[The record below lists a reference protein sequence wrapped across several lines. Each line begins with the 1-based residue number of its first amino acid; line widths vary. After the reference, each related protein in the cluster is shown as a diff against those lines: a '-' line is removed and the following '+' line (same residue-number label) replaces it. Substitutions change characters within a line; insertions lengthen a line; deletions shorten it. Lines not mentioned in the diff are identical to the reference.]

1 MNKKVTRM
9 LNYNINRISERDIDL
24 LIIEEF
30 AASKKFA
37 ALFLQRLSLEEY
49 NILSISHSVMHS
61 YLGESD
67 ITIVLRVGNQRLAVL
82 IENKISAIAMPQQYQ
97 RYVERGQ
104 EGIRKGE
111 YDRFDV
117 FITAPNKYLSSN
129 NEAQKY
135 PYAVPYEL
143 MLEYFD
149 KNEDIRSQI
158 KSTLLEQAIER
169 AKVPYQVIPNE
180 SVTLFWNQYIDYVK
194 QHFYDLAINDEKKD
208 RGSKSSW
215 PIFITS
221 DKRVKIRHKADRGIV
236 DLEFSGLA
244 KSYLQL
250 KPYLET
256 YLLKGFTVGTT
267 GKSLAIRTRVPELD
281 FMSDFSLQNDVVHQ
295 CLESV
300 REMYVVMNKID
311 LNKVFEG

>member
-1 MNKKVTRM
+1 M

-49 NILSISHSVMHS
+49 DILSISHSVMHS

-104 EGIRKGE
+104 EGIRNSE

-117 FITAPNKYLSSN
+117 FITAPNKYLSGN
-129 NEAQKY
+129 EEAQKY
-135 PYAVPYEL
+135 PHAVPYEL

-158 KSTLLEQAIER
+158 KTTLLEQAIER

-180 SVTLFWNQYIDYVK
+180 SVTMFWNQYIDYVK
-194 QHFYDLAINDEKKD
+194 QHFYNLAINNEKKD

-215 PIFITS
+215 PIFTTT
-221 DKRVKIRHKADRGIV
+221 DKRVKIRHKADRGII
-236 DLEFSGLA
+236 DLEFSDLA
-244 KSYLQL
+244 NRHQQL
-250 KPYLET
+250 KPYIET
-256 YLLKGFTVGTT
+256 YLPKGFTIGTT
-267 GKSLAIRTRVPELD
+267 GKSLVIRTRVPELD
-281 FMSDFSLQNDVVHQ
+281 FMNDFTLQNDLVHQ
-295 CLESV
+295 CLISV
-300 REMYVVMNKID
+300 QKSYNVLSSID
-311 LNKVFEG
+311 VNSIYFLIPD

>member
-1 MNKKVTRM
+1 MKM
-9 LNYNINRISERDIDL
+9 INYSINRISERDIDL

-30 AASKKFA
+30 AASKMFA

-49 NILSISHSVMHS
+49 DILSISHSVMHS

-215 PIFITS
+215 PIFITT
-221 DKRVKIRHKADRGIV
+221 DKRVKIRHKADRGII
-236 DLEFSGLA
+236 DLEFSGLSNDITRVA
-244 KSYLQL
+244 DYLKAL
-250 KPYLET
+250 IPENM
-256 YLLKGFTVGTT
+256 FVGKA
-267 GKSLAIRTRVPELD
+267 GKSLVIRTRVPELD
-281 FMSDFSLQNDVVHQ
+281 FKSEFTIQNDLVHQ
-295 CLESV
+295 SLEAV
-300 REMYVVMNKID
+300 RKTYILNNKLDINKIYS
-311 LNKVFEG
+311 L

>member
-1 MNKKVTRM
+1 MKM
-9 LNYNINRISERDIDL
+9 INYSINRISERDIDL

-30 AASKKFA
+30 AASKMFA
-37 ALFLQRLSLEEY
+37 ALFLQKLSIDEY
-49 NILSISHSVMHS
+49 EIVSISHSVMHS

-67 ITIVLRVGNQRLAVL
+67 ITILIQVGNQRLAVL

-111 YDRFDV
+111 YDRFEV

-129 NEAQKY
+129 QEAQKY

-149 KNEDIRSQI
+149 KNEDTRSQI

-180 SVTLFWNQYIDYVK
+180 SVTMFWNQYIDYVK
-194 QHFYDLAINDEKKD
+194 QHFYNLAINNEKKD

-215 PIFITS
+215 PIFTTT
-221 DKRVKIRHKADRGIV
+221 DKRVKIRHKADRGII
-236 DLEFSGLA
+236 DLEFSDLA
-244 KSYLQL
+244 NRHQQL
-250 KPYLET
+250 KPYIET
-256 YLLKGFTVGTT
+256 YLPKGFTIGTT
-267 GKSLAIRTRVPELD
+267 GKSLVIRTRVPELD
-281 FMSDFSLQNDVVHQ
+281 FMNDFKLQNDLVHQ
-295 CLESV
+295 CLISV
-300 REMYVVMNKID
+300 QKSYNVLSSID
-311 LNKVFEG
+311 VNSIYFLIPD

>member
-1 MNKKVTRM
+1 
-9 LNYNINRISERDIDL
+9 L

-49 NILSISHSVMHS
+49 DILSISHSVMHS

-104 EGIRKGE
+104 EGIRNSD

-117 FITAPNKYLSSN
+117 FITAPNKYLSGN
-129 NEAQKY
+129 EEAQKY
-135 PYAVPYEL
+135 PHAVPHEM
-143 MLEYFD
+143 MLEYFSAND
-149 KNEDIRSQI
+149 DVRSQV
-158 KSTLLEQAIER
+158 KSTLLVQAIER

-215 PIFITS
+215 PIFTTT
-221 DKRVKIRHKADRGIV
+221 DKRVKIRHKADRGII
-236 DLEFSGLA
+236 DLEFSDLA
-244 KSYLQL
+244 KRHQQL
-250 KPYLET
+250 KPYIET
-256 YLLKGFTVGTT
+256 YLPKGFSIEKT
-267 GKSLAIRTRVPELD
+267 GKSLVIRTRVPELD
-281 FMSDFSLQNDVVHQ
+281 FMNDFSLQNDLVHQ
-295 CLESV
+295 CLISV
-300 REMYVVMNKID
+300 LKVQEIYQI
-311 LNKVFEG
+311 LNSETLFEINHSQNQ